1 MPRRP
6 WTAPTTIPGA
16 GRGLSFINTYTA
28 GLLCTPSV
36 DKIEVR
42 TDDLQPLSTWLMG
55 SGRYLTSDMPREGL
69 HESTRPSDGRLTHGG
84 WLHRKLTCFISGGN
98 HGSCAWI
105 LVKASQ
111 AKHHKLGCLRYG
123 RLSSRRRSLCDAMLR
138 PCDAACTVGAQ
149 SAERST
155 TSAVRLTSMP
165 PSYQE

>member
-1 MPRRP
+1 MYSCSPVHSKRRQGS
-6 WTAPTTIPGA
+6 A
-16 GRGLSFINTYTA
+16 N
-28 GLLCTPSV
+28 
-36 DKIEVR
+36 
-42 TDDLQPLSTWLMG
+42 DLQPFSTWVATGTSL
-55 SGRYLTSDMPREGL
+55 LTCYAKA
-69 HESTRPSDGRLTHGG
+69 STRPSDGRLTHGG
-84 WLHRKLTCFISGGN
+84 WLHRKLTCFIAGGD

-105 LVKASQ
+105 LVQTSQ

-155 TSAVRLTSMP
+155 TSPVRFTSMP